1 MSNFI
6 IIAKQAGRE
15 VYYGTRH
22 AKQTILGSLPEWL
35 ASLNDG
41 DCHYTEKRAKDLV
54 LLLKCHYQDSDLI
67 TDISV
72 QEI

>member
-6 IIAKQAGRE
+6 IIAKQSGRE
-15 VYYGTRH
+15 VYYGTRLG
-22 AKQTILGSLPEWL
+22 KQTILGSLPEWL

-41 DCHYTEKRAKDLV
+41 NCHYTEKRAKELV
-54 LLLKCHYQDSDLI
+54 LLLKSHYRDSDQI

-72 QEI
+72 REI